1 MRQRSLGVFGL
12 LNRGNASK
20 GHVTAGRSTK
30 VFFVSAITAAMV
42 AGSLL
47 AAPVQAAPRAIVV
60 WVDAQ
65 YKDAATALFANGYKN
80 RAITVTG
87 RDMSTITLDLQN
99 IDPNKAPDIVLV
111 DGEQVGELAANALIT
126 PIEISAE
133 TSRSLSSIAIN
144 TFKVGES
151 LFGTPIQRQ
160 NLALVTNAEL
170 IPTAPTTFD
179 KLSRLALKR
188 VNAGR
193 ADIAF
198 AVEQGIDG
206 NAYSTYP
213 LFSGLGGF
221 AFGTT
226 ASGSYNPQRIGIN
239 NKKFVKNQAQIDAWN
254 ASGLI
259 NSNLSAD
266 EARIAFTSG
275 RAPFWLTGPEE
286 IENLKKV
293 TFRYRITQV
302 PAAVKGISA
311 APFMK
316 SIGFAVTTF
325 AKAHKILPASRDIVT
340 NRITTTK
347 AQTTF
352 YENSPYVGLPANSA
366 AAAATP
372 DRVLLAFGS
381 AALGATPYPNIP
393 EWGQVSIALG
403 GAWRDSTRGG
413 DSVKAAKAFA
423 AARAQAV
430 TALTPPPSPAPAPP
444 APAPA
449 PPVAPVVP

>member
-1 MRQRSLGVFGL
+1 
-12 LNRGNASK
+12 
-20 GHVTAGRSTK
+20 
-30 VFFVSAITAAMV
+30 
-42 AGSLL
+42 
-47 AAPVQAAPRAIVV
+47 
-60 WVDAQ
+60 
-65 YKDAATALFANGYKN
+65 
-80 RAITVTG
+80 
-87 RDMSTITLDLQN
+87 MSTITLDLQN
-99 IDPNKAPDIVLV
+99 IDPDKAPDIVLV

-126 PIEISAE
+126 PVEISPE
-133 TSRSLSSIAIN
+133 TSRSLSSVAIN

-160 NLALVTNAEL
+160 NMALVTNAEL
-170 IPTAPTTFD
+170 IPTAPTTFT
-179 KLSRLALKR
+179 KLSKLALKQ
-188 VNAGR
+188 VAAGK
-193 ADIAF
+193 ADIPF
-198 AVEQGIDG
+198 AVAQGIDG
-206 NAYSTYP
+206 NAYTTYP

-226 ASGSYNPQRIGIN
+226 ATGSYNPKRIGIN

-259 NSNLSAD
+259 NSNLTAE
-266 EARIAFTSG
+266 EARVAFTSG
-275 RAPFWLTGPEE
+275 RAPFWLTSPEE
-286 IENLKKV
+286 IVNLKKV
-293 TFRYRITQV
+293 TFRYRITQI
-302 PAAVKGISA
+302 PTIVKGISA

-325 AKAHKILPASRDIVT
+325 AKAHNILPASRDIVT
-340 NRITTTK
+340 NKITTTK
-347 AQTTF
+347 AQTAF
-352 YENSPYVGLPANSA
+352 YEKSPYVGLPANSA

-393 EWGQVSIALG
+393 EWGQVSLALG

-430 TALTPPPSPAPAPP
+430 TALTPA
-444 APAPA
+444 
-449 PPVAPVVP
+449 PVAPVAPVIP

>member
-1 MRQRSLGVFGL
+1 MRQRSFGL
-12 LNRGNASK
+12 FKQGYLTTGLS
-20 GHVTAGRSTK
+20 
-30 VFFVSAITAAMV
+30 VSAIVATMV

-47 AAPVQAAPRAIVV
+47 AAPAQAAPRAIVV
-60 WVDAQ
+60 WVDPQ
-65 YKDAATALFANGYKN
+65 YKEAATALFAKGYKK
-80 RAITVTG
+80 RAITVTAS
-87 RDMSTITLDLQN
+87 DMSTITLDLQN
-99 IDPNKAPDIVLV
+99 VDPNKAPDIVLV

-126 PIEISAE
+126 PVEISPE
-133 TSRSLSSIAIN
+133 TSRSLSNVAIN

-160 NLALVTNAEL
+160 NLALITNAEL
-170 IPTAPTTFD
+170 IPTAPTTFK
-179 KLSRLALKR
+179 KLSKLALKQ
-188 VNAGR
+188 VAAGR
-193 ADIAF
+193 ADIAL
-198 AVEQGIDG
+198 AVAQGIDG

-213 LFSGLGGF
+213 LFTGLGGF

-226 ASGSYNPQRIGIN
+226 ATGSYNPKRIGIN
-239 NKKFVKNQAQIDAWN
+239 NKKFVKNQAQIDSWN
-254 ASGLI
+254 KSGLI
-259 NSNLSAD
+259 NSNLTAE

-286 IENLKKV
+286 IVNLKQV
-293 TFRYRITQV
+293 SFRYRITQV
-302 PAAVKGISA
+302 PAIIKGTSA

-340 NRITTTK
+340 NKITTTK

-352 YENSPYVGLPANSA
+352 YEKSPYVGLPANSA

-393 EWGQVSIALG
+393 EWGQVSLALG

-430 TALTPPPSPAPAPP
+430 TALTPAPEPP
-444 APAPA
+444 AE
-449 PPVAPVVP
+449 PVIP

>member
-1 MRQRSLGVFGL
+1 MGLSSISREWIFVRQRSMGLFTGRHLTKGFSVAAIAAAGVTGSL
-12 LNRGNASK
+12 
-20 GHVTAGRSTK
+20 
-30 VFFVSAITAAMV
+30 V

-47 AAPVQAAPRAIVV
+47 AAPAQAAPRAILV
-60 WVDAQ
+60 WVDPQ

-80 RAITVTG
+80 RAITVTA

-126 PIEISAE
+126 PVEISPE
-133 TSRSLSSIAIN
+133 TSRSLSSVAIN

-170 IPTAPTTFD
+170 IPTAPTTFN
-179 KLSRLALKR
+179 KLSKLALKQ
-188 VNAGR
+188 VADGR

-198 AVEQGIDG
+198 AVAQGIDG

-226 ASGSYNPQRIGIN
+226 ATGSYNPTRIGIN
-239 NKKFVKNQAQIDAWN
+239 NKKFVKNQAQIDTWN

-259 NSNLSAD
+259 NSNLTAE
-266 EARIAFTSG
+266 EARVAFTSG
-275 RAPFWLTGPEE
+275 RAPFWLTSPEE
-286 IENLKKV
+286 IVNLKKV

-302 PAAVKGISA
+302 PTIVKGISA

-325 AKAHKILPASRDIVT
+325 AKAHNILPASRDIVS
-340 NRITTTK
+340 NRITTTR

-352 YENSPYVGLPANSA
+352 YEKSPYVGLPANSA

-393 EWGQVSIALG
+393 EWGQVSLALG

-413 DSVKAAKAFA
+413 DSIKAAKTFA

-430 TALTPPPSPAPAPP
+430 TALTPA
-444 APAPA
+444 
-449 PPVAPVVP
+449 PVAPVAPVIP

>member
-1 MRQRSLGVFGL
+1 MRQRSFGL
-12 LNRGNASK
+12 FKQGYLTTGLS
-20 GHVTAGRSTK
+20 
-30 VFFVSAITAAMV
+30 VSAIVATMV

-47 AAPVQAAPRAIVV
+47 AAPAQAAPRAIVV
-60 WVDAQ
+60 WVDPQ
-65 YKDAATALFANGYKN
+65 YKEAATALFAKGYKK
-80 RAITVTG
+80 RAITVTA

-99 IDPNKAPDIVLV
+99 VDPNKAPDIVLV

-126 PIEISAE
+126 PVEISPE
-133 TSRSLSSIAIN
+133 TSRSLSNVAIN

-160 NLALVTNAEL
+160 NLALITNAEL
-170 IPTAPTTFD
+170 IPTAPTTFK
-179 KLSRLALKR
+179 KLSKLALKQ
-188 VNAGR
+188 VAAGR
-193 ADIAF
+193 ADIAL
-198 AVEQGIDG
+198 AVAQGIDG

-213 LFSGLGGF
+213 LFTGLGGF

-226 ASGSYNPQRIGIN
+226 ATGSYNPKRIGIN
-239 NKKFVKNQAQIDAWN
+239 NKKFVKNQAQIDSWN
-254 ASGLI
+254 KSGLI
-259 NSNLSAD
+259 NSNLTAE

-286 IENLKKV
+286 IVNLKQV
-293 TFRYRITQV
+293 SFRYRITQV
-302 PAAVKGISA
+302 PAIIKGTSA

-340 NRITTTK
+340 NKITTTK

-352 YENSPYVGLPANSA
+352 YEKSPYVGLPANSA

-393 EWGQVSIALG
+393 EWGQVSLALG

-430 TALTPPPSPAPAPP
+430 TALTPAPEPP
-444 APAPA
+444 AE
-449 PPVAPVVP
+449 PVIP

>member
-1 MRQRSLGVFGL
+1 MRQRSLGLFTGSSL
-12 LNRGNASK
+12 TK
-20 GHVTAGRSTK
+20 GFSA
-30 VFFVSAITAAMV
+30 SAIAATMVTGSLV

-47 AAPVQAAPRAIVV
+47 AAPAQAAPRAILV
-60 WVDAQ
+60 WVDPQ
-65 YKDAATALFANGYKN
+65 FKDAATALFADGYKN
-80 RAITVTG
+80 RAITVTA

-99 IDPNKAPDIVLV
+99 IDPDKAPDIVLV
-111 DGEQVGELAANALIT
+111 DGEQVGELATSALIT

-133 TSRSLSSIAIN
+133 TSRSLSSVAIN
-144 TFKVGES
+144 TFRVGES

-170 IPTAPTTFD
+170 IPTAPTTFN
-179 KLSRLALKR
+179 KLSRLALKQ
-188 VNAGR
+188 VADGR
-193 ADIAF
+193 ADVAF
-198 AVEQGIDG
+198 AVAQGIDG

-213 LFSGLGGF
+213 LFAGLGGF

-226 ASGSYNPQRIGIN
+226 AAGSYNPKRIGIN

-259 NSNLSAD
+259 KSNLTAE
-266 EARIAFTSG
+266 EARVAFTSG
-275 RAPFWLTGPEE
+275 RAPFWLTSPEE

-302 PAAVKGISA
+302 PTIVKGTSA

-340 NRITTTK
+340 NKITTTK
-347 AQTTF
+347 AQTIF

-381 AALGATPYPNIP
+381 AAIGATPYPNVP
-393 EWGQVSIALG
+393 EWGQVSLALA

-413 DSVKAAKAFA
+413 DAVKAARAFA

-430 TALTPPPSPAPAPP
+430 TALTPAPA
-444 APAPA
+444 APAA
-449 PPVAPVVP
+449 PTTPVAPVIP

>member
-1 MRQRSLGVFGL
+1 VRQRSFGL
-12 LNRGNASK
+12 FDEGYL
-20 GHVTAGRSTK
+20 TK
-30 VFFVSAITAAMV
+30 RFAAAAITTAVVAGSLV

-47 AAPVQAAPRAIVV
+47 AAPAQAAPRAIVV
-60 WVDAQ
+60 WVDPQ
-65 YKDAATALFANGYKN
+65 YKDAARALFANGYKK
-80 RAITVTG
+80 RAITVTA

-126 PIEISAE
+126 PVEVTPE
-133 TSRSLSSIAIN
+133 TSRSLSSVAIN

-160 NLALVTNAEL
+160 NLALVTNAEM
-170 IPTAPTTFD
+170 IPTAPTTFN
-179 KLSRLALKR
+179 KLSRLALKQ
-188 VNAGR
+188 VAAGK
-193 ADIAF
+193 ADIPF
-198 AVEQGIDG
+198 AVAQGIDG

-226 ASGSYNPQRIGIN
+226 ATGSYNPKRIGIN

-259 NSNLSAD
+259 NSNVTAE
-266 EARIAFTSG
+266 EARVAFTSG

-286 IENLKKV
+286 IVNLKKV

-302 PAAVKGISA
+302 PTIVKGISA

-325 AKAHKILPASRDIVT
+325 AKAHKILPASRDIVA
-340 NRITTTK
+340 NKVTTTK

-352 YENSPYVGLPANSA
+352 YEKSPYVGLPANSA

-393 EWGQVSIALG
+393 EWGQVSLALG

-413 DSVKAAKAFA
+413 DSVKAAKAFS

-430 TALTPPPSPAPAPP
+430 TALTPA
-444 APAPA
+444 
-449 PPVAPVVP
+449 PVAPVAPVEPVIP

>member
-1 MRQRSLGVFGL
+1 VRQRSFGL
-12 LNRGNASK
+12 FKQGYLTTGLS
-20 GHVTAGRSTK
+20 
-30 VFFVSAITAAMV
+30 VSAIVATMV

-47 AAPVQAAPRAIVV
+47 AAPAQAAPRAIVV
-60 WVDAQ
+60 WVDPQ
-65 YKDAATALFANGYKN
+65 YKEAATALFAKGYKK
-80 RAITVTG
+80 RAITVTA

-99 IDPNKAPDIVLV
+99 VDPNKAPDIVLV

-126 PIEISAE
+126 PVEISPE
-133 TSRSLSSIAIN
+133 TSRSLSNVAIN
-144 TFKVGES
+144 TFQVGES

-160 NLALVTNAEL
+160 NLALITNAEL
-170 IPTAPTTFD
+170 IPTAPTTFK
-179 KLSRLALKR
+179 KLSKLALKQ
-188 VNAGR
+188 VAAGR
-193 ADIAF
+193 ADIAL
-198 AVEQGIDG
+198 AVAQGIDG

-213 LFSGLGGF
+213 LFTGLGGF

-226 ASGSYNPQRIGIN
+226 ATGSYNPKRIGIN
-239 NKKFVKNQAQIDAWN
+239 NKKFVKNQAQIDSWN
-254 ASGLI
+254 KSGLI
-259 NSNLSAD
+259 NSNLTAE

-286 IENLKKV
+286 IVNLKQV
-293 TFRYRITQV
+293 SFRYRITQV
-302 PAAVKGISA
+302 PAIIKGTSA

-340 NRITTTK
+340 NKITTTK

-352 YENSPYVGLPANSA
+352 YEKSPYVGLPANSA

-393 EWGQVSIALG
+393 EWGQVSLALG

-430 TALTPPPSPAPAPP
+430 TALTPAPEPP
-444 APAPA
+444 AE
-449 PPVAPVVP
+449 PVIP

>member
-1 MRQRSLGVFGL
+1 MFQRL
-12 LNRGNASK
+12 LLKGHMPK
-20 GHVTAGRSTK
+20 GHVTKAFSVAVITSAFS
-30 VFFVSAITAAMV
+30 VFIALI

-47 AAPVQAAPRAIVV
+47 AAPAQAAPRAILV
-60 WVDAQ
+60 WVAPQ

-80 RAITVTG
+80 RAIDVKA

-111 DGEQVGELAANALIT
+111 DGEQVGELAASALIT
-126 PIEISAE
+126 PIEITPE
-133 TSRSLSSIAIN
+133 TSRSLSSVAIN
-144 TFKVGES
+144 TFRVSDS

-170 IPTAPTTFD
+170 IPTAPTTFA
-179 KLSRLALKR
+179 KLSNLALKR
-188 VNAGR
+188 VAAGR
-193 ADIAF
+193 ADVAF
-198 AVEQGIDG
+198 ALAQGIDG

-226 ASGSYNPQRIGIN
+226 ATGSYNPKRIGIN
-239 NKKFVKNQAQIDAWN
+239 NKKFVKNQAQIDVWN
-254 ASGLI
+254 SSGLI
-259 NSNLSAD
+259 NSNLTAE
-266 EARIAFTSG
+266 EARNAFTSG
-275 RAPFWLTGPEE
+275 RAPFWLTSPEE
-286 IENLKKV
+286 IVNLKKV

-302 PAAVKGISA
+302 PTIVKGISA

-325 AKAHKILPASRDIVT
+325 AKAHNVLPASRDIVA
-340 NRITTTK
+340 NKITTTK

-352 YENSPYVGLPANSA
+352 YEKSPYVGLPANSA

-381 AALGATPYPNIP
+381 AALGATPYPNMP
-393 EWGQVSIALG
+393 EWGQVSLALG

-413 DSVKAAKAFA
+413 DALKAAKAFA

-430 TALTPPPSPAPAPP
+430 TALTP

-449 PPVAPVVP
+449 PTDPPVIP

>member
-1 MRQRSLGVFGL
+1 MRQRSFGL
-12 LNRGNASK
+12 FTGGHLTK
-20 GHVTAGRSTK
+20 GFS
-30 VFFVSAITAAMV
+30 VSAIAAAVVTGSLV

-47 AAPVQAAPRAIVV
+47 AAPAQAAPRAILV

-65 YKDAATALFANGYKN
+65 YEEAATALFANGYKN
-80 RAITVTG
+80 RAINVKAH
-87 RDMSTITLDLQN
+87 DMSTITLDLQN

-126 PIEISAE
+126 PVEISPE
-133 TSRSLSSIAIN
+133 TSRSLSSVAIN

-160 NLALVTNAEL
+160 NMALVTNAEL
-170 IPTAPTTFD
+170 IPTAPTTFN
-179 KLSRLALKR
+179 KLSRLALKQ
-188 VNAGR
+188 VAAGR
-193 ADIAF
+193 ADIGF
-198 AVEQGIDG
+198 AVAQGIDG

-213 LFSGLGGF
+213 LFAGLGGF

-226 ASGSYNPQRIGIN
+226 ATGSYNPTRIGIN
-239 NKKFVKNQAQIDAWN
+239 NKKFVKNQAQIDTWN

-259 NSNLSAD
+259 NSNLT
-266 EARIAFTSG
+266 EEQARVAFTSG
-275 RAPFWLTGPEE
+275 RVPFWLTSPEE
-286 IENLKKV
+286 IVNLKKV

-302 PAAVKGISA
+302 PTIVKGISA
-311 APFMK
+311 APLMK

-325 AKAHKILPASRDIVT
+325 AKAHNILPASKDIVT
-340 NRITTTK
+340 NKITTTK
-347 AQTTF
+347 AQTAF
-352 YENSPYVGLPANSA
+352 YEKSPYVGLPANSA

-403 GAWRDSTRGG
+403 GAWRDSTRGA
-413 DSVKAAKAFA
+413 DAVKAAKAFA

-430 TALTPPPSPAPAPP
+430 TALTPAPA
-444 APAPA
+444 A
-449 PPVAPVVP
+449 PVAPVIP